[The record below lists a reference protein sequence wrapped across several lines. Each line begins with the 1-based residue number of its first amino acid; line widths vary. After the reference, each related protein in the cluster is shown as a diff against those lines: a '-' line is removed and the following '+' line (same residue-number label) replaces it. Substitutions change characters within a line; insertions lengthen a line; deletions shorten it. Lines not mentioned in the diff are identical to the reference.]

1 MSNTPGNEFKNWDA
15 PAGHDPKKN
24 WNKVQKNTRNT
35 LLSSKSALILLP
47 ESYAATIEAKK
58 IRLKQIEE

>member
-24 WNKVQKNTRNT
+24 WNKVQNVPTSGGLK
-35 LLSSKSALILLP
+35 LSLDVKP
-47 ESYAATIEAKK
+47 F
-58 IRLKQIEE
+58 